1 MGVVCVGLII
11 VDTKEPGLETCSY
24 FLVYIYMGVSDCF
37 SFLGFGTHVSQTV
50 LYLRYV
56 YAVYS
61 I

>member
-1 MGVVCVGLII
+1 MGVVRVELII
-11 VDTKEPGLETCSY
+11 VDIKDPGLGICAY
-24 FLVYIYMGVSDCF
+24 FLVYIYGSGWF
-37 SFLGFGTHVSQTV
+37 SFLGFGTHVPQMV

>member
-1 MGVVCVGLII
+1 MRVGLII
-11 VDTKEPGLETCSY
+11 MDIKEPGLGICTY
-24 FLVYIYMGVSDCF
+24 FLDVSDCF
-37 SFLGFGTHVSQTV
+37 SFLGFGTHVPRTV